1 LSWWNILDFSIVI
14 VSWLDFMILA
24 ANEGQGLNSSVQAIR
39 TFRVARILKLVRRFK
54 ELQRILATFLEAIPA
69 LFNVGGLLFLFQF
82 LYGIMGVYLFSTV
95 KL

>member
-1 LSWWNILDFSIVI
+1 
-14 VSWLDFMILA
+14 
-24 ANEGQGLNSSVQAIR
+24 
-39 TFRVARILKLVRRFK
+39 
-54 ELQRILATFLEAIPA
+54 LESIPA